1 MYNRTL
7 ASAYTVV
14 SAHMESLVL
23 VAFLAVALTVGVPAS
38 GTQEKVSV
46 CAIRANPERYL
57 GKVVTITASYATD
70 SSNYEFLEDPSC
82 SNGTLDIG
90 FRVPERDE
98 SVDAFKE
105 AQEALCKSRGT
116 PYLCVLEGVVTVR
129 GEIAETTGAH
139 LQPDLTYQIV
149 NLHSVANWEFK
160 DGR

>member
-1 MYNRTL
+1 
-7 ASAYTVV
+7 
-14 SAHMESLVL
+14 MESSVL
-23 VAFLAVALTVGVPAS
+23 VAFLAVALAVGVPAS
-38 GTQEKVSV
+38 DTQEDVSV

-57 GKVVTITASYATD
+57 GKVVTITARYATD
-70 SSNYEFLEDPSC
+70 SSHYEYLKDPSC

-98 SVDAFKE
+98 SVDDFKE
-105 AQEALCKSRGT
+105 AQQALCKRQGT

-149 NLHSVANWEFK
+149 
-160 DGR
+160 